1 LLTGRQCRKVEN
13 TPKRKEEKENDM
25 NTVQNSRNT
34 MQPRKPLHWL
44 RFLKT
49 VTAAAVLTA
58 TVGMAGTAL
67 AAVVSDYSMIV
78 GDSSVQIGD
87 ALPVWTATFNT
98 GGRET
103 SNAFLTLNVANLT
116 ATSSAVAVRINGTI
130 VGYIYPY
137 TGAPSTHWYSQTIA
151 FSGSVLHNGSNEI
164 EVRAVSYP
172 GASYGDIYDDFFLKG
187 VICHF
192 KQDV

>member
-1 LLTGRQCRKVEN
+1 MN
-13 TPKRKEEKENDM
+13 STP
-25 NTVQNSRNT
+25 NSRNT
-34 MQPRKPLHWL
+34 MPRRNPVRWL

-49 VTAAAVLTA
+49 ATAAAILTA

-67 AAVVSDYSMIV
+67 AAVVSDYTMIV
-78 GDSSVQIGD
+78 GDASVQIGD
-87 ALPVWTATFNT
+87 VRPVWTQTFNT
-98 GGRET
+98 GGREI

-116 ATSSAVAVRINGTI
+116 ATGSSVAVRINGTI

-137 TGAPSTHWYSQTIA
+137 PGAPATHWYSQTIA
-151 FSGSVLHNGSNEI
+151 FSGSVLHNGNNEI

-192 KQDV
+192 KQSA